1 MIPVTSLLVNSNE
14 ATRKAIVW
22 QDCLLSMCFGRQ
34 PCTSTIRKGHF
45 TGNEAQAQ
53 DLDYRSAMYVLA
65 STCLDFI
72 KEDITSPAHLES
84 QASRLQQETN
94 KAKSELRSRDKCRS
108 IEDHIAHL
116 AFRLNTSFALATLL
130 RPSLETEAH
139 WQAHPGEQ
147 RKLRGMCIDACVA
160 AVESFVNLHKLSV
173 LAERS
178 WAMLHNGLSCAL
190 ILLLIDEARSNE
202 KIKQLLQQMVS
213 IMSQSSEGRDQSS
226 LLWGPHARI
235 LMAIKLLGS
244 ARSSRPSAT
253 PPVQGVL
260 TEEQRIISPSS
271 TVANER
277 GEATLSQSNSFFGNN
292 DNNDTINNSNSNDN
306 STFYEVSD
314 FDLDLSQ
321 HSLGTLYDS
330 ILWGDYQTL

>member
-1 MIPVTSLLVNSNE
+1 
-14 ATRKAIVW
+14 
-22 QDCLLSMCFGRQ
+22 
-34 PCTSTIRKGHF
+34 
-45 TGNEAQAQ
+45 
-53 DLDYRSAMYVLA
+53 MYLLA

-72 KEDITSPAHLES
+72 KEDITSPAQLEP
-84 QASRLQQETN
+84 QASRLQQEID
-94 KAKSELRSRDKCRS
+94 KAKPELRSRDKCRS

-130 RPSLETEAH
+130 RPSLETEGH

-147 RKLRGMCIDACVA
+147 RNLRRMCVDACVA

-213 IMSQSSEGRDQSS
+213 IMSQSSQGRDQGS

-244 ARSSRPSAT
+244 ARSARPSAT
-253 PPVQGVL
+253 PPVQGIF
-260 TEEQRIISPSS
+260 TEEQRITAPSR

-277 GEATLSQSNSFFGNN
+277 GEATLSQGNSFFVNNDNNGNN
-292 DNNDTINNSNSNDN
+292 DNNDNNDNNSNSNSN
-306 STFYEVSD
+306 NNNTFYEFSD